1 MTKSMSSTRTI
12 FVQDGLPIFEHNTS
26 STGDAWWVSVPF
38 RAHDIG
44 LSDKDLI
51 NTVIQRLH
59 SGLFEITKGIAMHHQ
74 RKFYVSFP
82 VDLSLPMNGWAAFAI
97 KYAERYREDII
108 AGCVSV
114 DLEYLFGLELFG
126 SL

>member
-1 MTKSMSSTRTI
+1 MSSTRTI
-12 FVQDGLPIFEHNTS
+12 FVQNDLPIFEHHTS

-38 RAHDIG
+38 RAHDIE

-59 SGLFEITKGIAMHHQ
+59 NGLFEITKGIAMHHQ
-74 RKFYVSFP
+74 RKFCVSLP
-82 VDLSLPMNGWAAFAI
+82 VDLSLHTNDWAAFAI
-97 KYAERYREDII
+97 KYAEHYRDDIV
-108 AGCVSV
+108 AGCVSI
-114 DLEYLFGLELFG
+114 DLEYIFGLELLG